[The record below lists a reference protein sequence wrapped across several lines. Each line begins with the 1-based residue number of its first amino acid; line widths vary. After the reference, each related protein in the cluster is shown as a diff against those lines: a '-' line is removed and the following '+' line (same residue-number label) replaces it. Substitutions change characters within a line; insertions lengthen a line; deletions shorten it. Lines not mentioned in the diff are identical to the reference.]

1 MNSEVFN
8 QLIQTPSKVDPKHK
22 DELKKLVD
30 TFPYSSNIR
39 LLYLSALL
47 NDADVLFE
55 QELKKTAAYIT
66 DRRILKKLIVPI
78 TTSRE
83 EYVIKEA
90 PMEVVQD
97 ESKAEIQEP
106 IDSSTPDSKTET
118 RIEQEESEE
127 LEINNTSTE
136 LSVTVPV
143 LVEEETDSIPVILPE
158 EQEKETQSQKVDEL
172 DQLILASAVNASL
185 TLEIDEVA
193 EEIKRDKEE
202 TESEEQAKVL
212 PSEVEGPKSFLEWI
226 GAETSGLDQSENL
239 DPKEKERIE
248 FRKKAESL
256 IDQFIQNQPKIKPKA
271 EFYSPENMAQKSVE
285 DKGEIVTE
293 TLAKVYAAQG
303 NKAKAK
309 AIYEQLILN
318 NPEKKIYFASLL
330 KKLGE
335 D

>member
-8 QLIQTPSKVDPKHK
+8 QLIKTPSKVDPKHK

-66 DRRILKKLIVPI
+66 DRRILKKLIEPI
-78 TTSRE
+78 TTSSE
-83 EYVIKEA
+83 NYIIEEA

-97 ESKAEIQEP
+97 EPKAETIEA
-106 IDSSTPDSKTET
+106 IDSSTSDSKTET
-118 RIEQEESEE
+118 LIEQKESVE
-127 LEINNTSTE
+127 LEINYTSTE
-136 LSVTVPV
+136 ISVTVPV
-143 LVEEETDSIPVILPE
+143 LEEEEEASAPVILPE

-193 EEIKRDKEE
+193 EEIQREREE
-202 TESEEQAKVL
+202 AEPEGQANVF
-212 PSEVEGPKSFLEWI
+212 PNEVEGPKSFLEWI
-226 GAETSGLDQSENL
+226 GADTSALDQSDNL
-239 DPKEKERIE
+239 DPKEKERRE

-293 TLAKVYAAQG
+293 TLAKVYATQG